1 MKNIVKGDIFYAD
14 LNPVI
19 GSEQKGCRPVLVIQ
33 NNIGNK
39 YSPTVLIAPI
49 STKKEKVLPTH
60 IFVKQFEKIRK
71 DSIILLEQ
79 IRVIDK
85 CRLRGYV
92 GKIEEAQMKEV
103 EKAISISFD
112 L

>member
-1 MKNIVKGDIFYAD
+1 
-14 LNPVI
+14 
-19 GSEQKGCRPVLVIQ
+19 
-33 NNIGNK
+33 
-39 YSPTVLIAPI
+39 
-49 STKKEKVLPTH
+49 
-60 IFVKQFEKIRK
+60 
-71 DSIILLEQ
+71 LLEQ